1 MNTGVYEI
9 LNTVNGK
16 RYVGSSVNMV
26 RRLKEHRYRLGRGE
40 HHSQKLQRAW
50 EKYGSTVFTFKALF
64 ICPKNMLTFYEQR
77 ALDGFASV
85 AEGYNVLPFA
95 RSGAGRKVSPE
106 ALAKMR
112 AYQSN
117 RTPEHR
123 ANIAAA
129 LTGKRLSEATK
140 RKVGAASKGRK
151 HTEATKAVIAD
162 AGRNMSVE
170 SRQRI
175 SDALRA
181 RVCSDATREKLAK
194 AQTGREYSEES
205 KAKMRASRL
214 AYLQK
219 SQSNPTEK
227 GNDNG

>member
-9 LNTVNGK
+9 VNTVNGK
-16 RYVGSSVNMV
+16 RYVGSSTDTA
-26 RRLKEHRYRLGRGE
+26 RRLKEHRYRLDRGE

-50 EKYGSTVFTFKALF
+50 EKYGSAAFTFKVLF
-64 ICPKNMLTFYEQR
+64 ICAQDMLTFYEQR
-77 ALDGFASV
+77 ALDGFSAV
-85 AEGYNVLPFA
+85 AEGYNVLPYA
-95 RSGAGRKVSPE
+95 RSGAGRKASPE
-106 ALAKMR
+106 TLAKMR

-129 LTGKRLSEATK
+129 LTGKRMSDETK
-140 RKVGAASKGRK
+140 RKVGAASTGRR
-151 HTEATKAVIAD
+151 HTEATKAIIAE
-162 AGRNMSVE
+162 AARNMPAE

-175 SDALRA
+175 SAASRA
-181 RVCSDATREKLAK
+181 RVCSDATRAKLAK

-219 SQSNPTEK
+219 QQSNPTEK